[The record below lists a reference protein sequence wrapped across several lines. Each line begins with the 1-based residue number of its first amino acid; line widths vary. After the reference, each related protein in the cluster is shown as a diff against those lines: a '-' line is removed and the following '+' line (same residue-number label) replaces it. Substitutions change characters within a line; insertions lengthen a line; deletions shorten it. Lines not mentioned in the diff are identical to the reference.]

1 MKKFLRISHL
11 YPKILED
18 FKKKYPDLSNKS
30 YQETLK
36 LLHEEKYSVSN
47 FYSKALKK
55 LKYKCKEI
63 ISNAEFLQK
72 KWIYERNGKE
82 VDNFNILLEQIKHYR
97 PDIVYVGNADLCT
110 KYFISN
116 IKKISTVKLVLGYH
130 CAPFNKKI
138 LQNLS
143 NVDAVVTC
151 TYGYLKTLKKKINK
165 NILFLPHAFQD
176 VPDKFKYK
184 RNIDVTFIGSLFP
197 GNKLHSNR
205 IDMIYKLMKNFKNNY
220 IAVNF
225 SNFFL
230 FKYLYF
236 IIKNLLS
243 FNIFNNIILFYKLLF
258 IYFFSKKPV
267 FGHKM
272 YSILKK
278 SKISINSHIGDT
290 EYAGN
295 MRIFEGTG
303 CGCLLMTDKKK
314 GYSKFFQANKEIVIY
329 KNNDDLIN
337 KFIFYLKNQ
346 KKLSIISKQGQIK
359 TLKKH
364 NYSKRAIFIKKF
376 INQNILKNVF

>member
-47 FYSKALKK
+47 FYSNGLKK

-82 VDNFNILLEQIKHYR
+82 VDNFNILLEQIKHYG

-197 GNKLHSNR
+197 GDKLHNNR

-243 FNIFNNIILFYKLLF
+243 LNIFNNIILFYKLLF
-258 IYFFSKKPV
+258 IFFFSKKTV

-272 YSILKK
+272 YLILKR
-278 SKISINSHIGDT
+278 SKILVNSHIGDT

-303 CGCLLMTDKKK
+303 CGCLLITDKKK
-314 GYSKFFQANKEIVIY
+314 GYSKFFQDNKEIVIY
-329 KNNDDLIN
+329 KNDDDLIN
-337 KFIFYLKNQ
+337 KCIFYLKNQ
-346 KKLSIISKQGQIK
+346 KKLSNISKHGQIK

-364 NYSKRAIFIKKF
+364 NYNKRAISIKKF
-376 INQNILKNVF
+376 INENILKNAF